1 MTDSTTYLAK
11 LNRFKDFYTVLVVI
25 CISLC
30 TGATVI
36 AVLLNLPIGIL
47 IAIAAA
53 VLYAS
58 LSTYRAYSLLGLRF
72 KSIRGTIHLTRID
85 CASDDTNTAY
95 VPDRF
100 VWAAVTHIEDGA
112 LASEKNNNL
121 LFVYV
126 PRGIEYI
133 GKDVFG
139 ENTSNVTVFF
149 EGNEAEWASIDTQ
162 TDFSAI
168 TIMYSVPFPRLEK
181 KTKKKSRSNVEG
193 AEADA

>member
-1 MTDSTTYLAK
+1 MTDSSKHLER
-11 LNRFKDFYTVLVVI
+11 LSRFNDFYLMLVVI

-36 AVLLNLPIGIL
+36 AIFLNLPVGIL

-53 VLYAS
+53 VLYAY

-72 KSIRGTIHLTRID
+72 KNVRGTIHVTEID
-85 CASDDTNTAY
+85 CVLEDTVF

-112 LASEKNNNL
+112 LASIKNAEL
-121 LFVYV
+121 LSIYI
-126 PRGIEYI
+126 PRSIEHI

-139 ENTSNVTVFF
+139 ENTSHITVFF
-149 EGNEAEWASIDTQ
+149 EGDEDEWASIDKQ
-162 TDFSAI
+162 TDFSSI
-168 TIMYSVPFPRLEK
+168 SVIYSVAFPRLEK
-181 KTKKKSRSNVEG
+181 KNKKTSRSNAEG

>member
-1 MTDSTTYLAK
+1 MTDSTNYLAS
-11 LNRFKDFYTVLVVI
+11 LNRFKNFYTALVVI

-30 TGATVI
+30 MGATAI
-36 AVLLNLPIGIL
+36 AILLNLPVGIL

-53 VLYAS
+53 VLYAV

-72 KSIRGTIHLTRID
+72 KNVRGTIHVTGID
-85 CASDDTNTAY
+85 CVLEDTVF

-112 LASEKNNNL
+112 LASVKNKEL
-121 LFVYV
+121 LSVYI
-126 PRGIEYI
+126 PRGIEHI

-139 ENTSNVTVFF
+139 ENASHVTVFF
-149 EGNEAEWASIDTQ
+149 EGNEDEWSSIDNQ
-162 TDFSAI
+162 TDFSSI
-168 TIMYSVPFPRLEK
+168 SVIYSAAFPRLEK
-181 KTKKKSRSNVEG
+181 KIKKTSRSNAVG